1 MGVPTSLSDV
11 KLGEEAIDT
20 VIKSLEAHGRSGMSE
35 RQDIG
40 PKECREILK
49 AAL

>member
-1 MGVPTSLSDV
+1 MEVPTSLADV
-11 KLGEEAIDT
+11 KLGEADIDII
-20 VIKSLEAHGRSGMSE
+20 VKSLEAHNRSGMSE

-40 PKECREILK
+40 PKECREILM